1 MSPQLK
7 AALIR
12 GLIGAFFIFWLTF
25 FTTLQSAPSVR
36 AGQTLGGAAAINGAV
51 AALTYIVGRG
61 GIEGLY
67 DHARN
72 QQGNTKPGDVK
83 PKG

>member
-1 MSPQLK
+1 MSLQLR

-25 FTTLQSAPSVR
+25 FTTLQSAPGLR
-36 AGQTLGGAAAINGAV
+36 PGQTLGAAAAVNGAV

-61 GIEGLY
+61 GIEGLMTM
-67 DHARN
+67 HATSRATRN
-72 QQGNTKPGDVK
+72 WGRDPR
-83 PKG
+83 